1 LLKVSNLL
9 NRRILIFGLNG
20 SGKTHLAKKLSDFF
34 RAFVI
39 TLNPDE
45 WKEKDVIV
53 GECKTIDDIKFWL
66 DSLISKNI
74 VKKLNLNCV
83 ILDDFDVYFDSHF
96 EALPSFQNLIFRN
109 RHIHKG
115 VTVIAITRRPQNIP
129 AKYYETFD
137 ILVAFANSSPNVFK
151 KLNEIK
157 EGLGDL
163 VKTLTVESHK
173 FVWFEIG
180 KEPIVMKV

>member
-1 LLKVSNLL
+1 MLKASELL

-20 SGKTHLAKKLSDFF
+20 TGKTYLAKKLSDYF

-45 WKEKDVIV
+45 WKEKDVVV
-53 GECKTIDDIKFWL
+53 GECRIVDDFKFWL
-66 DSLISKNI
+66 DALLNKSII
-74 VKKLNLNCV
+74 QKLNLNCV
-83 ILDDFDVYFDSHF
+83 ILDDFDTYFDSHF
-96 EALPSFQNLIFRN
+96 ESLPSFQNLIFRN

-115 VTVIAITRRPQNIP
+115 VTIIAITRRPQNIP
-129 AKYYETFD
+129 AKYYEVFD
-137 ILVAFANSSPNVFK
+137 ILVAFANTSPNVFK

-163 VKTLTVESHK
+163 VRNLTIESHK
-173 FVWFEIG
+173 FVWYEAG
-180 KEPIVMKV
+180 KEPIIAKA